1 MLPSLDLCNEFLS
14 HDTSLGSD
22 HINQRPIQAIESDGM
37 VEERMQKVRIFNCE
51 TRLKTPGAR
60 AWTLLHSQK
69 VFRPAP
75 ARQGDLFLDISLIEP
90 TRSESFATPP
100 GSSLVSRK
108 TTRWFTAP
116 VNKGGF
122 AAVPLGKFPRPA
134 ETCSGSA
141 RRMRQRPRKL

>member
-1 MLPSLDLCNEFLS
+1 
-14 HDTSLGSD
+14 
-22 HINQRPIQAIESDGM
+22 
-37 VEERMQKVRIFNCE
+37 MQKVRIFNCE

-108 TTRWFTAP
+108 TTRWFTVP
-116 VNKGGF
+116 VNKRRICSS
-122 AAVPLGKFPRPA
+122 AARKIPEAVR
-134 ETCSGSA
+134 SSA
-141 RRMRQRPRKL
+141 